1 MFGTKTEIPPY
12 YLDYLN
18 SGLVAGDMSYMF
30 EGGTSLR
37 FVPKLNIDTS
47 QCTNMH
53 SMFEGCNIL
62 ESVDLSNFNTSKVTD
77 MGYMFY
83 WCNLALKS
91 LDLSSFNTSNVTNMN
106 HMFAY
111 CDSLKHIE
119 GIIDMKSCTNYSNMF
134 NYCTELSGVKI
145 KNPPAGFDGA
155 GLASNQYTIVS

>member
-1 MFGTKTEIPPY
+1 MFATKTEIPPY

-18 SGLVAGDMSYMF
+18 SGLAAGDMSYMF
-30 EGGTSLR
+30 DGGTNLR

-47 QCTNMH
+47 QCTSMRNM
-53 SMFEGCNIL
+53 FAYCNIL
-62 ESVDLSNFNTSKVTD
+62 ESVDLSNFNTSNVTDMSYMFYCCNLALRSLDLSNFNTSKVTD
-77 MGYMFY
+77 MR
-83 WCNLALKS
+83 S
-91 LDLSSFNTSNVTNMN
+91 
-106 HMFAY
+106 MFAE

-119 GIIDMKSCTNYSNMF
+119 AVIDMKSCTNYSNMF